1 MNKIVLFLTLVSMIS
16 CSPEKVCHVHGIISS
31 SYDGNYVMLFQFRRD
46 TIPELKSGQ
55 RTRQTSDT
63 IFSVDTTVIHN
74 GRFEFRAK
82 EDLEDLAVITTGNW
96 PDSVFSVELALEKG
110 DVEVNL
116 NDMTFRGTPLNDAY
130 IDFQQKIAEAVD
142 KESVNEIVRN
152 YLNDNIQ
159 NPYGRSLLYQYE
171 KYSNDYESFQ
181 IYVSLLDEKYRRL
194 PEIQDVLKTIAK
206 SQTLAERRHRI
217 IGKPFVDYELMSYD
231 GVSAHISDFIGQS
244 DYLLI
249 DFWASW
255 CHPCIESIPHIR
267 SIYEKTSRDAFDVLS
282 ISLDDND
289 RMWRQAINKYNI
301 GWNNLCAMDNSKEV
315 QDGYSIYSIP
325 YSLIV
330 DRQGICVYE
339 GLNDEMLDTELE
351 LP

>member
-1 MNKIVLFLTLVSMIS
+1 MEPFDDSAILSHSVS
-16 CSPEKVCHVHGIISS
+16 
-31 SYDGNYVMLFQFRRD
+31 
-46 TIPELKSGQ
+46 
-55 RTRQTSDT
+55 
-63 IFSVDTTVIHN
+63 
-74 GRFEFRAK
+74 
-82 EDLEDLAVITTGNW
+82 
-96 PDSVFSVELALEKG
+96 
-110 DVEVNL
+110 
-116 NDMTFRGTPLNDAY
+116 
-130 IDFQQKIAEAVD
+130 
-142 KESVNEIVRN
+142 RN
-152 YLNDNIQ
+152 HPKD
-159 NPYGRSLLYQYE
+159 P
-171 KYSNDYESFQ
+171 
-181 IYVSLLDEKYRRL
+181 
-194 PEIQDVLKTIAK
+194 
-206 SQTLAERRHRI
+206 
-217 IGKPFVDYELMSYD
+217 
-231 GVSAHISDFIGQS
+231 ISDFIGQS

-267 SIYEKTSRDAFDVLS
+267 SIYERTSRDAFDVLS